1 MFRRLRLPGKLVL
14 AAVPLVLALSA
25 VSALFVQSAFTE
37 ADDER
42 AAAQLSA
49 VLIDLR
55 HSVEALA
62 VEAADPAA
70 GASETDARLSDLRQ
84 TIGTVDAPPLARQL
98 DGAVRRLELVRAG
111 DADAASGYDQVA
123 GDLLAVA
130 SLVPAEVANRDSARA
145 LEGVSAIGRARQV
158 ARVQERLISDAFPLD
173 GADRTTLE
181 RIRSLQLDFTG
192 WVDLFHTVASAE
204 ARTIFAQSG
213 APVTIGG
220 VSTQVTRLLEA
231 DDETLMIS
239 ESDWERL
246 LDDRT
251 DALATF
257 EARLTETVRATA
269 EAAAGRAMTQAWVV
283 VGSAVGALLLAAVMT
298 ALISRSIVRR
308 VRSVTERAQHVAQE
322 QLPALIEALRDPSD
336 DAVLPS
342 IPPIRDRGADEI
354 GDLARSFSAMQS
366 TLEHVAAQQ
375 VETLRKGVADM
386 FVTLARRNRSLID
399 RQLALIDELES
410 DEEDPAALADFY
422 RLDHM
427 ATRMRRN
434 AESLL
439 VLAGTEPPRTW
450 RTPLGIDDVVRAAI
464 GEIEDYRR
472 VDVLTL
478 ESVRLKGSVVADLSH
493 LLSELLENAAQFSPP
508 QTRVRV
514 SGHFHE
520 EGYLLTVSD
529 RGVGIPQSRLAE
541 LNALL
546 DRPPVIGLALE
557 PTLGLYVVAMLAK
570 RHGIA
575 VRLVPGAP
583 GVSAKLLVP
592 HSLYEASPT
601 AIPDE
606 SAPIESAVGHNG
618 GRHRLSSFP
627 QAEPPGRRAPASLDG
642 PGPLPAPRLKPPA
655 DPVSTSRWAPP
666 PRVGPAPIPAP
677 AASPAPHPTPA
688 AAPTPVPVPT
698 PAHAPAPAPTPA
710 LEGPRPAPASV
721 APIRSTEPAAAD
733 PVTQPLRELPT
744 RQSVARTRESDPAPG
759 ALPVRRPGN
768 SYEADPGSERP
779 VAQPPRSPDAV
790 RSSLGAFQ
798 IGLEA
803 GRRHRDEGETE

>member
-1 MFRRLRLPGKLVL
+1 VFRRLRLPGKLVL
-14 AAVPLVLALSA
+14 AAVPLVLALSG
-25 VSALFVQSAFTE
+25 VSALFVQSAFAE
-37 ADDER
+37 AGDER
-42 AAAQLSA
+42 TAAQLAA

-55 HSVEALA
+55 
-62 VEAADPAA
+62 
-70 GASETDARLSDLRQ
+70 
-84 TIGTVDAPPLARQL
+84 GTVDALADEARIAGADATAETDTRLSALRASVQAVAAPPLGRQL
-98 DGAVRRLELVRAG
+98 DAATRRLELVRQAG
-111 DADAASGYDQVA
+111 GEAAGYDQVA
-123 GDLLAVA
+123 GDLLSIA
-130 SLVPAEVANRDSARA
+130 SLVPAEVANPESARA

-158 ARVQERLISDAFPLD
+158 ARVQERVITSAFPLES
-173 GADRTTLE
+173 ADTTTRD

-192 WVDLFHTVASAE
+192 WSDLFHTVASAE

-213 APVTIGG
+213 APVSSGG
-220 VSTQVTRLLEA
+220 VSTQVTRLLESNP
-231 DDETLMIS
+231 DTTLIS
-239 ESDWERL
+239 EADWLRL
-246 LDDRT
+246 LDER
-251 DALATF
+251 ATSLGIF
-257 EARLTETVRATA
+257 EERLTDTVLETAD
-269 EAAAGRAMTQAWVV
+269 AAAARARTEAWLVV
-283 VGSAVGALLLAAVMT
+283 AAAVGALVLAAILT

-308 VRSVTERAQHVAQE
+308 VRSITERAQHVAQE
-322 QLPALIEALRDPSD
+322 QLPALVEALRDPSE

-375 VETLRKGVADM
+375 VETLRKGVAEM

-439 VLAGTEPPRTW
+439 VLAGSEPPRTW

-478 ESVRLKGSVVADLSH
+478 ETVRLKGTVVADLSH
-493 LLSELLENAAQFSPP
+493 LLSELIENAAHFSPP

-541 LNALL
+541 LNHLL
-546 DRPPVIGLALE
+546 EHPPVIGLALE

-570 RHGIA
+570 RHGIG

-583 GVSAKLLVP
+583 GTSAKLLVP
-592 HSLYEASPT
+592 PALYESIPAAEEPPAAVDASVNGRHHAVRAAQTEPATPGPTTSKHQSRPSASPQPVPHPDAHPT
-601 AIPDE
+601 PIP
-606 SAPIESAVGHNG
+606 
-618 GRHRLSSFP
+618 
-627 QAEPPGRRAPASLDG
+627 
-642 PGPLPAPRLKPPA
+642 
-655 DPVSTSRWAPP
+655 TSRWAPP
-666 PRVGPAPIPAP
+666 TAVPSAPVSEQRPRQTAPPTPPRATPPPAPPPSA
-677 AASPAPHPTPA
+677 TP
-688 AAPTPVPVPT
+688 PPPPDVKRVELPIRRPVPPVEN
-698 PAHAPAPAPTPA
+698 APSG
-710 LEGPRPAPASV
+710 LGS
-721 APIRSTEPAAAD
+721 
-733 PVTQPLRELPT
+733 
-744 RQSVARTRESDPAPG
+744 
-759 ALPVRRPGN
+759 LPVRRPGS
-768 SYEADPGSERP
+768 SYESDPGSERP
-779 VAQPPRSPDAV
+779 VAQAPRAPDAV
-790 RSSLGAFQ
+790 RSSFGAFQ
-798 IGLEA
+798 TGLEA
-803 GRRHRDEGETE
+803 GRREVSEGDEE

>member
-14 AAVPLVLALSA
+14 AAVPLVLALA
-25 VSALFVQSAFTE
+25 GVSALFVQSAFAE

-42 AAAQLSA
+42 TAAQLAA

-55 HSVEALA
+55 
-62 VEAADPAA
+62 
-70 GASETDARLSDLRQ
+70 
-84 TIGTVDAPPLARQL
+84 GTVDALADESVAGGAETAAETNSRLSALRASVEEVEAPPLARQL
-98 DGAVRRLELVRAG
+98 DSAVRRLDLVRQAG
-111 DADAASGYDQVA
+111 GEAAGYDQVA
-123 GDLLAVA
+123 GDLLSIA
-130 SLVPAEVANRDSARA
+130 SLVPAEVANQESARA

-158 ARVQERLISDAFPLD
+158 ARVQERVVTDAFPLSS
-173 GADRTTLE
+173 ADATTRD

-192 WVDLFHTVASAE
+192 WTDLFHTVASAE

-213 APVTIGG
+213 APVAIGG
-220 VSTQVTRLLEA
+220 VSTQVTRLLESDA
-231 DDETLMIS
+231 DTTLIS
-239 ESDWERL
+239 ETDWQQL
-246 LDDRT
+246 LS
-251 DALATF
+251 
-257 EARLTETVRATA
+257 ERATA
-269 EAAAGRAMTQAWVV
+269 LGVFEERLTDTVIQSADAAAAMATTEAWLVV
-283 VGSAVGALLLAAVMT
+283 AAAIGALVLAAVLT

-308 VRSVTERAQHVAQE
+308 VRSITERAHHVAQE
-322 QLPALIEALRDPSD
+322 QLPALVEALRDPSE

-375 VETLRKGVADM
+375 VETLRKGVAEM

-410 DEEDPAALADFY
+410 DEEDPAALSDFY

-439 VLAGTEPPRTW
+439 VLAGSEPPRTW
-450 RTPLGIDDVVRAAI
+450 RTPLSIDDVVRAAI

-478 ESVRLKGSVVADLSH
+478 ETVRLKGAVVADISH
-493 LLSELLENAAQFSPP
+493 LLSELIENAAHFSPP

-529 RGVGIPQSRLAE
+529 RGVGIAQSRLSE
-541 LNALL
+541 LNHLL
-546 DRPPVIGLALE
+546 EHPPVIGLALE

-570 RHGIA
+570 RHGIG
-575 VRLVPGAP
+575 VRLVAGAP

-592 HSLYEASPT
+592 PRLYEQSPAT
-601 AIPDE
+601 DQPAAALEGLVNGVGRHHAPRVGRSE
-606 SAPIESAVGHNG
+606 PVAPEAMPTTPQAPPQAPIQPV
-618 GRHRLSSFP
+618 
-627 QAEPPGRRAPASLDG
+627 
-642 PGPLPAPRLKPPA
+642 PRPIP
-655 DPVSTSRWAPP
+655 TSRWGPPSAVEPTPEAFPPRPQTPQPPAQPP
-666 PRVGPAPIPAP
+666 P
-677 AASPAPHPTPA
+677 
-688 AAPTPVPVPT
+688 VP
-698 PAHAPAPAPTPA
+698 
-710 LEGPRPAPASV
+710 PRR
-721 APIRSTEPAAAD
+721 PIRGPHA
-733 PVTQPLRELPT
+733 ELPT
-744 RQSVARTRESDPAPG
+744 PRPVTPSEQPPASG
-759 ALPVRRPGN
+759 IGSLPVRRPGS
-768 SYEADPGSERP
+768 SYESDPGSERP
-779 VAQPPRSPDAV
+779 VAQPHRPPDAV

-798 IGLEA
+798 TGLEA
-803 GRRHRDEGETE
+803 GRREVSEGDEQ

>member
-1 MFRRLRLPGKLVL
+1 VFRRLRLPGKLVL

-42 AAAQLSA
+42 AAARLSA

-55 HSVEALA
+55 HSVDALA
-62 VEAADPAA
+62 AEAADPAA
-70 GASETDARLSDLRQ
+70 GVAETDARLSDLRR

-98 DGAVRRLELVRAG
+98 DGAVRRLELVRAAG
-111 DADAASGYDQVA
+111 DAPSGYDQVA

-173 GADRTTLE
+173 EADRTTLE

-231 DDETLMIS
+231 DDETLLIS
-239 ESDWERL
+239 ESDWQQL

-257 EARLTETVRATA
+257 EARLTETVRASA
-269 EAAAGRAMTQAWVV
+269 EAAAGRATTQAWVV

-450 RTPLGIDDVVRAAI
+450 RTALGIDDVVRAAI

-541 LNALL
+541 LNTLL

-601 AIPDE
+601 AIPD
-606 SAPIESAVGHNG
+606 APIEFAVGNNG
-618 GRHRLSSFP
+618 GRHRLSSSP
-627 QAEPPGRRAPASLDG
+627 QAEPPGRRTPTAGAD
-642 PGPLPAPRLKPPA
+642 PLPVPQPKSTA
-655 DPVSTSRWAPP
+655 DPVPTSPWAPP
-666 PRVGPAPIPAP
+666 PEVGPAPTRAP
-677 AASPAPHPTPA
+677 SPTPTPA
-688 AAPTPVPVPT
+688 PTPTAAP
-698 PAHAPAPAPTPA
+698 AHGPAPAPAVPA
-710 LEGPRPAPASV
+710 
-721 APIRSTEPAAAD
+721 
-733 PVTQPLRELPT
+733 TQPLRQLPT
-744 RQSVARTRESDPAPG
+744 RPSAARTGEPDRAPG
-759 ALPVRRPGN
+759 GLPVRRPGN

-779 VAQPPRSPDAV
+779 VTQPQRSPDAV
-790 RSSLGAFQ
+790 KSSLGAFQ

-803 GRRHRDEGETE
+803 GRRRRDEGETE